1 MHILL
6 CKKIL
11 NPTADFFSFIM
22 VYISPEYFLYKSMM
36 IIFNR
41 IDNVGKPN
49 YRLVQ
54 YLHVHVLHV
63 LITISATSSI
73 YSK

>member
-1 MHILL
+1 
-6 CKKIL
+6 
-11 NPTADFFSFIM
+11 M

-54 YLHVHVLHV
+54 YLHVHELHV
-63 LITISATSSI
+63 LITISATFSI

>member
-1 MHILL
+1 
-6 CKKIL
+6 
-11 NPTADFFSFIM
+11 
-22 VYISPEYFLYKSMM
+22 MM

-54 YLHVHVLHV
+54 YLHVQELHV
-63 LITISATSSI
+63 LITISATFSI